1 MSRAPGGRPGIVPR
15 GVLLALLLASGVRSA
30 EAKPGPAQAPRD
42 SLGALP
48 FLPAEEPGQ
57 SFTASRL
64 TRTYERDVMQF
75 VRPVRK
81 SPPTQVAGLD
91 ALPAPAA
98 RPDTAAA
105 DSSDIRLTR
114 AEQGRKPTEL
124 GPDEKAALNPPQAG
138 AHVGIPG
145 PVAATTAL
153 LGGFAL
159 LVKLISE
166 LVR

>member
-1 MSRAPGGRPGIVPR
+1 
-15 GVLLALLLASGVRSA
+15 
-30 EAKPGPAQAPRD
+30 
-42 SLGALP
+42 
-48 FLPAEEPGQ
+48 
-57 SFTASRL
+57 
-64 TRTYERDVMQF
+64 MQF

-81 SPPTQVAGLD
+81 SPPTEVAGL
-91 ALPAPAA
+91 ATLPAPAA
-98 RPDTAAA
+98 APDTAAA

-114 AEQGRKPTEL
+114 AGEGKKPTEL
-124 GPDEKAALNPPQAG
+124 APGEKAALNPPQAG

-145 PVAATTAL
+145 PVAATSAL